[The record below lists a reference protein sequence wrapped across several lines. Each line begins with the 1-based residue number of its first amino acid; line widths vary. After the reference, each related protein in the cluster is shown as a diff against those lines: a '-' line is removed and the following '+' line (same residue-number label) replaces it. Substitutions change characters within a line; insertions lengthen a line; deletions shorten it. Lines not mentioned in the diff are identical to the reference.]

1 MDICKQ
7 IFKKDDPWIN
17 NGIKESKIYLNK
29 IFELSTKKIILS
41 YL

>member
-17 NGIKESKIYLNK
+17 NGIKESKIYLHK
-29 IFELSTKKIILS
+29 IFELSKKIILS